1 MDNISIG
8 KRIEHARELRSLTMD
23 ELASRIG
30 VAKSTIQRYEK
41 GKITTIKLPV
51 IDSIARELKVNP
63 SWIIGKTD
71 AMDVVNGNR
80 TASITIP
87 VLGRVAAGIPIDAI
101 SEIIDREEI
110 PSEMAK
116 SGEYFG
122 LRIKGDS
129 MSPYIMDGDTVIVR
143 KQDDAD
149 SDQVVIALING
160 NDGVC
165 KKLRKT
171 AHGLMLISL
180 NPQYDPMVFD
190 HSEIDSIPIKIIG
203 KVVEIR
209 RKL

>member
-80 TASITIP
+80 TAPITIP

-129 MSPYIMDGDTVIVR
+129 MSPYIMDRDTVIVR

-190 HSEIDSIPIKIIG
+190 YSEIDSIPVKIIG

>member
-63 SWIIGKTD
+63 SWIIGKAD

>member
-71 AMDVVNGNR
+71 VMDVVNSNR
-80 TASITIP
+80 TATITIP

-110 PSEMAK
+110 PLEMAK

-129 MSPYIMDGDTVIVR
+129 MSPYIIDGDTVIVR

-149 SDQVVIALING
+149 SDQIVIALING

-171 AHGLMLISL
+171 PHGLMLISL

-190 HSEIDSIPIKIIG
+190 HSEIDSIPVIIIG

>member
-71 AMDVVNGNR
+71 AMDVVNDNR

-129 MSPYIMDGDTVIVR
+129 MSPYIMDGDTFIVR
-143 KQDDAD
+143 RQDDAE
-149 SDQVVIALING
+149 SDEIIIALVNG
-160 NDGVC
+160 HDGVC
-165 KKLRKT
+165 KKLKKLNS
-171 AHGLMLISL
+171 GLMLISL

-190 HSEIDSIPIKIIG
+190 HSEIDTMPVRILG
-203 KVVEIR
+203 RVVEVR
-209 RKL
+209 RKM

>member
-71 AMDVVNGNR
+71 AMDVVNDNR

-149 SDQVVIALING
+149 SDQIVIALING

-171 AHGLMLISL
+171 SHGLMLISL

-190 HSEIDSIPIKIIG
+190 HSEIDSIPVKIIG